1 MNFDRLPA
9 PQTCDLDAPFN
20 ILVTGIGGTG
30 VITIGALL
38 GMAAHLEGKGV
49 SVLDMTGMSQK
60 NGAVTSHVRFART
73 PGELRAQRIATGE
86 ADLILG
92 CDLLTAGSADAIAK
106 TNPNRTLAV
115 INTHEQPP
123 GQFARNPDWQFPAQE
138 IRALISD
145 AVGPGAEFIDATRIA
160 TALMGDSIAA
170 NLFMLGY
177 ALQRGAIPL
186 APDSLMKAIE
196 LNNVAVASNQQAL
209 QWGRMAAHDMA
220 AVQKL
225 VAPEQRVVLAL
236 PESLGASVRKRM
248 EFLGEYQNLAYAN
261 GYKAFVDQVRDAEKR
276 AGRGDAI
283 SKAVARNLFRLMAYK
298 DEYEVARL
306 YTGSAFRRQLEET
319 FEGDY
324 SVSFNLAPPLF
335 SKKDASGHLVKR
347 RYGSWMMVAFGG
359 LSRLRF
365 LRGTVF
371 DVFGYAEERRTE
383 RQLATDYRASIS
395 SALPALGLGDDGAR
409 LLLAL
414 ALLPERIRGFGHVKL
429 ANLQKAEEEK
439 RTLLSQLEALLQK
452 NQATGEQQELTAG
465 LAA

>member
-1 MNFDRLPA
+1 
-9 PQTCDLDAPFN
+9 
-20 ILVTGIGGTG
+20 
-30 VITIGALL
+30 
-38 GMAAHLEGKGV
+38 
-49 SVLDMTGMSQK
+49 
-60 NGAVTSHVRFART
+60 
-73 PGELRAQRIATGE
+73 
-86 ADLILG
+86 
-92 CDLLTAGSADAIAK
+92 
-106 TNPNRTLAV
+106 
-115 INTHEQPP
+115 
-123 GQFARNPDWQFPAQE
+123 
-138 IRALISD
+138 
-145 AVGPGAEFIDATRIA
+145 
-160 TALMGDSIAA
+160 
-170 NLFMLGY
+170 
-177 ALQRGAIPL
+177 
-186 APDSLMKAIE
+186 
-196 LNNVAVASNQQAL
+196 
-209 QWGRMAAHDMA
+209 
-220 AVQKL
+220 
-225 VAPEQRVVLAL
+225 
-236 PESLGASVRKRM
+236 M
-248 EFLGEYQNLAYAN
+248 EFLAEYQNPAYAN
-261 GYKAFVDQVRDAEKR
+261 GYKAFVDQVRDAEKL

-306 YTGSAFRRQLEET
+306 YTGNAFKRQLEET

-347 RYGSWMMVAFGG
+347 RYGSWMMVVFGG

-371 DVFGYAEERRTE
+371 DVFGYSEERRTE

-439 RTLLSQLEALLQK
+439 RTLLLQLEALQQK
-452 NQATGEQQELTAG
+452 NQATGEQQVLSAG